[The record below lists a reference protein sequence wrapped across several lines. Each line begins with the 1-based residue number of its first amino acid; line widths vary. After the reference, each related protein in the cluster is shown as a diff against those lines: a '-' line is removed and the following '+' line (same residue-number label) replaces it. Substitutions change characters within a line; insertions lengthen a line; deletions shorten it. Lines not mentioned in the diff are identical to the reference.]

1 MNEKAQHLLAVGEP
15 FAAGLLE
22 LAESASLP
30 EIYCR
35 AYRRYYETCPIYY
48 RKGAPLFP
56 VGFTTGAYTYSAPLL
71 GEGRTDTTCVIP
83 HYAHQYHADLK
94 SLRQKSP
101 QAAEIFEEFSS
112 RYRFIGRWNHSMLNY
127 KRILSEGIDEYE
139 RRLLSKKESPFRTA
153 LLDLITGLRTYHA
166 RVLAALPAMG
176 APEELLD
183 ALARVPFSPARTA
196 YEAIVALNYCLALDG
211 WDNVGRLDSIIAPYH
226 RGEDLRPWLRCLME
240 NMQTNV
246 GWSVTLG
253 PDYNAV
259 TYQTLEASVG
269 LVRPLIELR
278 VNEDM
283 PQDLWDLAAHCIL
296 EGSGHPA
303 FYNEKAIME
312 RLHHRIPHLTRQDAL
327 EFAGGGCTETSFAG
341 LTYASGTDP
350 DINVLSIFE
359 KYMHENLS
367 LAASFDDFYEGFCST
382 LQREQDAQMLKI
394 NECWNECAVCCFAPI
409 RTLFIDDCIDNELG
423 WYQGGARYTYSVHS
437 DSGMPNT
444 IDSLL
449 AIRHLIFEEKRY
461 TPQEFLALLTAEDDD
476 FFAVLRACPAYGVGD
491 ERADALVK
499 DLTTRFYSH
508 YLTGQLD
515 LGLGFFPTAH
525 QFNRHIR
532 AGAMVG
538 ATPDGRHTHQPV
550 ADSLA
555 AVNGK
560 AVKGPTV
567 MLKSAACYEQKD
579 IYGMAVTNLSI
590 TRKYRPE
597 VLRALVEGYFKMG
610 GTQLQITAIDR
621 ETLQKARKDP
631 DNYRDLIVRVGGY
644 SEYFYRLS
652 DELKD
657 AVIARTL
664 FDA

>member
-1 MNEKAQHLLAVGEP
+1 MNEKAQYLLAVGEP

-22 LAESASLP
+22 LAESDSLP

-35 AYRRYYETCPIYY
+35 AYRRYYETCPIHYSE
-48 RKGAPLFP
+48 GAPLFP
-56 VGFTTGAYTYSAPLL
+56 VGYTVGAYAYPAPLL
-71 GEGRTDTTCVIP
+71 DEGVTHTTCVIP
-83 HYAHQYHADLK
+83 SYAHQYTANLVR
-94 SLRQKSP
+94 LRQKDRR
-101 QAAEIFEEFSS
+101 AAEIFEEFSS
-112 RYRFIGRWNHSMLNY
+112 RYRFIGCWNHSMLNY
-127 KRILSEGIDEYE
+127 KRILAEGIDEYE
-139 RRLLSKKESPFRTA
+139 RRLLAKKESAFRTA
-153 LLDLITGLRTYHA
+153 LLDLIAGLRTYHTRA
-166 RVLAALPAMG
+166 LAALPTMG
-176 APEELLD
+176 APKELLD

-196 YEAIVALNYCLALDG
+196 YEATVALNFCLSLDG
-211 WDNVGRLDSIIAPYH
+211 WDNVGRLDSILAPYH
-226 RGEDLRPWLRCLME
+226 HGEDMRPWLHCLME
-240 NMQTNV
+240 NMQTNRA
-246 GWSVTLG
+246 WSITLG
-253 PDYNAV
+253 PDYSAV
-259 TYQTLEASVG
+259 TYQALETSVG
-269 LVRPLIELR
+269 LARPLIELR
-278 VNEDM
+278 VSEDM
-283 PQDLWDLAAHCIL
+283 PKELWELATHCVL
-296 EGSGHPA
+296 DGGGQPA
-303 FYNEKAIME
+303 FYNEKAIIE
-312 RLHHRIPHLTRQDAL
+312 RLRHRIPHLTEQDAL
-327 EFAGGGCTETSFAG
+327 EFSGGGCTETSFAG
-341 LTYASGTDP
+341 LTYASGTDTN
-350 DINVLSIFE
+350 INVLAIFE
-359 KYMHENLS
+359 KYMHEQLP
-367 LAASFDDFYEGFCST
+367 LAANFDAFYEGFCA
-382 LQREQDAQMLKI
+382 LLRREQDAQMSRI
-394 NECWNECAVCCFAPI
+394 NDNWNQCAVCCFAPI
-409 RTLFIDDCIDNELG
+409 RTLFVDDCIDNEIG
-423 WYQGGARYTYSVHS
+423 WLQGGARYTFSIHS

-476 FFAVLRACPAYGVGD
+476 FFAVLRRSPAYGVGD

-499 DLTTRFYSH
+499 DLTTRFYAH
-508 YLTGQLD
+508 YLTGKLD

-525 QFNRHIR
+525 QFDRHIK
-532 AGAMVG
+532 AGAAVG
-538 ATPDGRHTHQPV
+538 ATPDGRRAHQPE

-560 AVKGPTV
+560 AVKGPTL
-567 MLKSAACYEQKD
+567 MLKSTACYEQKD

>member
-1 MNEKAQHLLAVGEP
+1 MNEKAQHLLAFGEP

-22 LAESASLP
+22 LAESGSLP

-35 AYRRYYETCPIYY
+35 AYRRYYETCPIHY
-48 RKGAPLFP
+48 RAGAPLFP
-56 VGFTTGAYTYSAPLL
+56 VGFTVGAYTHPAPALE
-71 GEGRTDTTCVIP
+71 EGLTNTTCVIP
-83 HYAHQYHADLK
+83 HYARQYTADLRG
-94 SLRQKSP
+94 LRQKDP
-101 QAAEIFEEFSS
+101 RAAEIFEEFSS
-112 RYRFIGRWNHSMLNY
+112 RYRFIGGWNHSMLNY
-127 KRILSEGIDEYE
+127 KRILAEGIDEYE
-139 RRLLSKKESPFRTA
+139 RRLLAKKESAFRTA
-153 LLDLITGLRTYHA
+153 LLDLIAGLRAYHA
-166 RVLAALPAMG
+166 RAIAVLPAMG
-176 APEELLD
+176 APQELLN

-211 WDNVGRLDSIIAPYH
+211 WDNVGRLDSILAPYH
-226 RGEDLRPWLRCLME
+226 RGEDLRPWIRCLME
-240 NMQTNV
+240 NIQTNNT
-246 GWSVTLG
+246 WSITLG
-253 PDYNAV
+253 PDYSEV
-259 TYQTLEASVG
+259 TYQALEASVG
-269 LVRPLIELR
+269 LARPLIELR
-278 VNEDM
+278 VSKDM
-283 PQDLWDLAAHCIL
+283 PQELWELAAHRAL
-296 EGSGHPA
+296 EGGGQPA
-303 FYNEKAIME
+303 FYNESAIME
-312 RLHHRIPHLTRQDAL
+312 RLHNRIPHLTEQDAL

-350 DINVLSIFE
+350 NINVLAIFE
-359 KYMHENLS
+359 KYMHEQLP
-367 LAASFDDFYEGFCST
+367 LAVSFEAFYEGFCA
-382 LQREQDAQMLKI
+382 LLHREQDAQMSRI
-394 NECWNECAVCCFAPI
+394 NENWNQCAVCCFAPI
-409 RTLFIDDCIDNELG
+409 RTLFIDDCIDNETG
-423 WYQGGARYTYSVHS
+423 WFQGGARYSFSVHP

-444 IDSLL
+444 VDSLL

-461 TPQEFLALLTAEDDD
+461 TPQEFLTLLTAEDDD
-476 FFAVLRACPAYGVGD
+476 FFAVLRTCPAYGVGD

-499 DLTTRFYSH
+499 DLTTRFYAH
-508 YLTGQLD
+508 YLTGRLD

-525 QFNRHIR
+525 QFDRHIP
-532 AGAMVG
+532 AGAVVG
-538 ATPDGRHTHQPV
+538 ATPDGRRARQPE

-631 DNYRDLIVRVGGY
+631 DSYRDLIVRVGGY

-652 DELKD
+652 DNLKN

-664 FDA
+664 FDT